1 MKNLNTNHTT
11 TMNTLAKKC
20 LYRGAFGIA
29 TAIIFGALAAHALKE
44 KLPDHNLQI
53 FETAVKYQV
62 YGCLGLIIF
71 GISSIQLS
79 VTLKI
84 PAMLLRFGIIIFSGT
99 LYFLAL
105 RPLLGIDG
113 MNWVGAITPLG
124 GIAMIT
130 AWILLGIEIIR
141 IKTDAK

>member
-1 MKNLNTNHTT
+1 
-11 TMNTLAKKC
+11 MNIVAKKC

-29 TAIIFGALAAHALKE
+29 AAIILGALAAHALKE
-44 KLPDHNLQI
+44 KLPEYNLQI

-71 GISSIQLS
+71 GILSIQLS
-79 VTLKI
+79 VTLKL

-130 AWILLGIEIIR
+130 AWILLGIEILR